1 MIIKDATPHQQ
12 ALADLLNKK
21 LDEYYIEYGSEHV
34 ADKFLEFIMTHDEH
48 TQKQMKAVSL
58 MTIQQ
63 LANNIGTLEVQ
74 QEAQESITRIL
85 KKHLP

>member
-1 MIIKDATPHQQ
+1 MIIKDATSHQQ

-21 LDEYYIEYGSEHV
+21 LDEYYIEYGSEGI
-34 ADKFLEFIMTHDEH
+34 ADNLREFIMTHDEH

-58 MTIQQ
+58 MIIQQ

-74 QEAQESITRIL
+74 QEAQESVTRIL
-85 KKHLP
+85 KKHLS